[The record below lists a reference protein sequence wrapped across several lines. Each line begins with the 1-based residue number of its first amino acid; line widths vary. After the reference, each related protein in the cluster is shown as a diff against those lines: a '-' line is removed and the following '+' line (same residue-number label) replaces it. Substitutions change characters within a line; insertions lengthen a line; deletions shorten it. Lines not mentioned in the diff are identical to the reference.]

1 MEIKKLFKNDIERK
15 IPGVIKIGQDEY
27 IKQELEEYVVTRELR
42 SHFSNFFKAYE
53 DSINHKTDDMGVW
66 ISGFFGSGKSHFL
79 KILSYLM
86 ENRVVDHKSAIEYFD
101 SKIEDEMTYASMK
114 LTGEIS
120 TDVVLFN
127 IDAKAE
133 TTGNKANAII
143 NVFVKMF
150 NELRGYC
157 STTPWIAILE
167 EKLDEEG
174 KFEIFKE
181 TFEKLSGNPWEEGRN
196 DIFFEEDALIEALVE
211 VRDMSEASARNLV
224 EKSEDN
230 YSISI
235 ESFAEKVND
244 YIKSKEDPK
253 HHVVFL
259 VDEIG
264 QFIGEDT
271 QMMLKL
277 QTIVE
282 ELGSKC
288 KGKAW
293 VIVTSQQDI
302 DNLKKISGKDF
313 SKIQGRFASRLSLS
327 SANVDEVIKKRI
339 LAKNDRTAEY
349 LENKFIEKGAII
361 NNLIT
366 FSSDTP
372 EAKNYESKEIFA
384 EVYPFIPYQ
393 FQLLQ
398 NVFSSIRKHGAS
410 GKHLAEGER
419 SLLSAFQES
428 ALKYRNETDDL
439 LIPFY
444 AFYDTIESFL
454 DHNIRIVFE
463 NAKNNSKLESF
474 DIDILKILFMIK
486 YVKIMPKKVEN
497 IAALMIDSMVCD
509 KLALKE
515 KIKKSL
521 KRLKMQ
527 MLIEENGEEYIF
539 LTDEEQEVNKE
550 IQNIAVSPTDVLK
563 KAQEII
569 FTQIYPESKYRYNQ
583 YYDYSFMKQI
593 DGHTYTKTEDIGVNL
608 LTPYAEEV
616 GEATLKLKSS
626 RNQELIIKM
635 NPAYDFINEIEMQLK
650 IEKFLRNT
658 TVDLGDRIEEIKR
671 LKRKEIREREE
682 RARRLIEDSILKGD
696 FYVNGQSIEPSFNSV
711 EKAIDFGFEKLI
723 TSVYTKLEYISNPIT
738 QKSSIQNVIGQP
750 ISMVPEPNDQGY
762 NDVKRHINM
771 QSDRYEKIAISK
783 IMNKFITI
791 PYGWNEENI
800 ALIIVELM
808 KYKRIRLQ
816 YNSEDISINNPNL
829 VDYLMRKTY
838 RDKIVIKKREVI
850 SSVLK
855 NQVNQLIKD
864 IFNNNPVEDDEDRLE
879 GYLRGHIEK
888 EIELINENIRVYE
901 EHNKYPGKEILTEGI
916 NLINSIIQTTDQL
929 TLFNNFIQQKNNLLN
944 YRDDVKDVRNFL
956 KNQKH
961 LFNSSLKYLEKYDKE
976 KQQLINHGLDTSTI
990 DSIVEKIR
998 EIITL
1003 PHPYVRLH
1011 ELNELN
1017 NKFIEIYITVLVD
1030 YSKPVKLEIDKTYE
1044 KLINQC
1050 ENIEIEPLTVSD
1062 FINKDYKTSNNIDVK
1077 KILENLNLHEKVE
1090 DKNKNMNK
1098 KLKNLIENVLES
1110 RANYKDRLDKANSI
1124 NDIDAIETQ
1133 SNNSIKQYYDNLEKI
1148 KKTIANNNDYIS
1160 IQKLIIDRIQE
1171 KDANYVAPKQEVKK
1185 VKVDKNL
1192 KINNI
1197 FDVSVTLKSK
1207 DDINLFVN
1215 DLKEKLE
1222 KELEDAKSL
1231 QFIWG
1236 K

>member
-1 MEIKKLFKNDIERK
+1 MKIKNLFKNDIERK

-27 IKQELEEYVVTRELR
+27 IKQELDEYVVTRELR

-86 ENRVVDHKSAIEYFD
+86 ENRVVDHKAAIDYFD
-101 SKIEDEMTYASMK
+101 SKIEDEMTYSSMK
-114 LTGEIS
+114 LTGDIP

-157 STTPWIAILE
+157 STTPWIAVLE
-167 EKLDEEG
+167 EKLDDEE

-181 TFEKLSGNPWEEGRN
+181 TFKEISGQPWEEGRN
-196 DIFFEEDALIEALVE
+196 DIFYEEDALIESLVK

-224 EKSEDN
+224 EKSEEN

-235 ESFAEKVND
+235 EGFAEKVNE
-244 YIKSKEDPK
+244 YIQSKDDPK
-253 HHVVFL
+253 HHIVFL

-293 VIVTSQQDI
+293 VIVTSQADI
-302 DNLKKISGKDF
+302 DNLKKISGQDF

-339 LAKNDRTAEY
+339 LAKKDQTEEY
-349 LENKFIEKGAII
+349 LKNKYIEKGSII
-361 NNLIT
+361 DNLIT

-372 EAKNYESKEIFA
+372 EAKNYKSKEIFS

-428 ALKYRNETDDL
+428 ALKYRNKTDDL

-463 NAKNNSKLESF
+463 NAKNNSTLDDF
-474 DIDILKILFMIK
+474 DMNILKILFMIK
-486 YVKIMPKKVEN
+486 YVKTMPKKVEN
-497 IAALMIDSMVCD
+497 IAALMIDSINND

-515 KIKKSL
+515 NIKKSL

-550 IQNIAVSPTDVLK
+550 IQNISVSPSDVLK

-569 FTQIYPESKYRYNQ
+569 FAQIYPENKYRYNK

-608 LTPYAEEV
+608 LTRYAEDV
-616 GEATLKLKSS
+616 GEATLKLRSS
-626 RNQELIIKM
+626 RNQMLIIKM

-658 TVDLGDRIEEIKR
+658 TIDLGDRIEEIKQ

-682 RARRLIEDSILKGD
+682 RGRRLLEDSILKGQ
-696 FYVNGQSIEPSFNSV
+696 FYVNGQLIEPSLNSV
-711 EKAIDFGFEKLI
+711 EKAIDFGFEKLL
-723 TSVYTKLEYISNPIT
+723 TSVYTKLEYIENPIT
-738 QKSSIQNVIGQP
+738 QKSSIQNTIEQST
-750 ISMVPEPNDQGY
+750 SMVPEPTDRGY
-762 NDVKRHINM
+762 NDVKRHIDM

-783 IMNKFITI
+783 IMNKFTTV

-816 YNSEDISINNPNL
+816 YNSEDISNNNPNL

-850 SSVLK
+850 SSILK
-855 NQVNQLIKD
+855 NNVNLLIKD
-864 IFNNNPVEDDEDRLE
+864 IFNKNHVEDDEDRLE
-879 GYLRGHIEK
+879 EYLRDHIKNETD
-888 EIELINENIRVYE
+888 EIKDNLKSYE
-901 EHNKYPGKEILTEGI
+901 DNSGYPGKAVLTTGKDLFE
-916 NLINSIIQTTDQL
+916 SIIQTTDQL
-929 TLFNNFIQQKNNLLN
+929 TLFNNFIEEKNNLLN
-944 YRDDVKDVRNFL
+944 YRDDVEAIRNFL
-956 KNQKH
+956 ENQSH
-961 LFNSSLKYLEKYDKE
+961 LLDQSLKYLKKYDKE
-976 KQQLINHGLDTSTI
+976 KQQFISHGLDTSPI
-990 DSIVEKIR
+990 DKIAGIIK
-998 EIITL
+998 EIIHL
-1003 PHPYVRLH
+1003 DYPYERLH
-1011 ELNELN
+1011 ELNDLN
-1017 NKFIEIYITVLVD
+1017 NNFIETYITVLID
-1030 YSKPVKLEIDKTYE
+1030 YSKPVKSKVNKGFD

-1050 ENIEIEPLTVSD
+1050 KKLTIEPLTVED
-1062 FINKDYKTSNNIDVK
+1062 FINKDYNTTNKIDIK
-1077 KILENLNLHEKVE
+1077 KILKDLKLHERVKAKNKAIQEKLENLIQSASSNLV
-1090 DKNKNMNK
+1090 NF
-1098 KLKNLIENVLES
+1098 
-1110 RANYKDRLDKANSI
+1110 RDRLDKAGSI
-1124 NDIDAIETQ
+1124 NDIDAIQTQ
-1133 SNNSIKQYYDNLEKI
+1133 SSNSISHHYDRLEKI
-1148 KKTIANNNDYIS
+1148 KDDLGNNKSYTDIHN
-1160 IQKLIIDRIQE
+1160 IIVDRIKE
-1171 KDANYVAPKQEVKK
+1171 EDENWKPPKPPKS
-1185 VKVDKNL
+1185 VKVDRNL
-1192 KINNI
+1192 KVQEV
-1197 FDVSVTLKSK
+1197 FDDSVTIKSK
-1207 DDINLFVN
+1207 EDIDVFVKN
-1215 DLKEKLE
+1215 LKEKLE
-1222 KELEDAKSL
+1222 KELEDSKSI